1 MFIWVALKENV
12 KEAMILWTITE
23 TRSNPGSLM
32 EASEKL
38 SCSGKPD
45 ANSSSWSY
53 NMGSHAK
60 KWVERCCELANKNN
74 STIIQSRNSMY
85 WRPPIQGRKSGICW
99 RFVKNMFW
107 NACIWLV
114 MVDLIIYGPWTNL
127 LVLSQNGPE
136 LVTNAQHVWSL
147 TFITQMNSDNVV
159 MWKIQHNNAY

>member
-1 MFIWVALKENV
+1 MENTHERRWFG
-12 KEAMILWTITE
+12 KFDIIPWPCLFGLHSKRM
-23 TRSNPGSLM
+23 SNKQWYCGQLQ
-32 EASEKL
+32 KHVRIQDL
-38 SCSGKPD
+38 SCSGKLD

-60 KWVERCCELANKNN
+60 KWVERCSELGNKNN

-99 RFVKNMFW
+99 RFVENMFW

-136 LVTNAQHVWSL
+136 LVTNAQHV
-147 TFITQMNSDNVV
+147 
-159 MWKIQHNNAY
+159 